1 MIVCNFFYIYI
12 FIIVF
17 CKEWCGFNL
26 GNFCNLVVDLNKEFG
41 IYVCC
46 IGCIGDISFF
56 WLFNGCNF
64 DDYLFGIGVL
74 SCNFLYGCYGYVL
87 IISSLYFSMYLRY
100 GDY

>member
-1 MIVCNFFYIYI
+1 M
-12 FIIVF
+12 
-17 CKEWCGFNL
+17 
-26 GNFCNLVVDLNKEFG
+26 DLNKEFG

-87 IISSLYFSMYLRY
+87 IISSLYFVWFVRVCVKVIIYYMKDVLMFF
-100 GDY
+100 